1 MLFLHFILFYGNH
14 ASYLFDPFVPIISN
28 VCNQSLK
35 IRCTYLTKRF
45 YQYFTLSIQTFQF
58 QWSSVTSNARFVLY
72 RSPTRAWMI
81 YTRIC
86 CFRRPHFVTEGI
98 CVWELRLKTKD
109 WIVVQ
114 NMPDSLFKELLN
126 SSTLLSFNC
135 VSHGDMIYL
144 SNRKSPQLIVI
155 FNYAQNL
162 WQRVDSCITH
172 NLHPMYSW
180 FSYYPRL
187 DASI

>member
-1 MLFLHFILFYGNH
+1 MHTDKEQPSSRRLLLCIHKF
-14 ASYLFDPFVPIISN
+14 AREPCEPIITDESN
-28 VCNQSLK
+28 ANMQ
-35 IRCTYLTKRF
+35 TT
-45 YQYFTLSIQTFQF
+45 QY

-72 RSPTRAWMI
+72 ARTWMT
-81 YTRIC
+81 YMRIC

-98 CVWELRLKTKD
+98 CVWELRHQRKD

-114 NMPDSLFKELLN
+114 NMPDGLFKELLN
-126 SSTLLSFNC
+126 SSSLLSFNC